1 MDQEKK
7 AKLEK
12 LKKLQ
17 KISQQHSNHAQV
29 HPNSNSQIQSHH
41 KSASVGNQ
49 SKVKREPKMPLTGQ
63 KRKTEKKKEIVSQK
77 SNNDFTKMAKKK
89 PKMIKEEVNNTS
101 DDIERAR
108 DAAYRLYDSFEKEA
122 QQEATFD
129 GGFMAF
135 ETMVDLLKDQD
146 MDRLIEPCRRLWAFR
161 QKKNELQRNYK
172 IMKNQRQLMEKQ
184 IQIQNSV
191 LNNLTESMKRTD
203 SGYTGEDPRT

>member
-41 KSASVGNQ
+41 KSPSVGNQ

-89 PKMIKEEVNNTS
+89 PKIIKGNAYYHS
-101 DDIERAR
+101 YLFDI
-108 DAAYRLYDSFEKEA
+108 LH
-122 QQEATFD
+122 Q
-129 GGFMAF
+129 
-135 ETMVDLLKDQD
+135 
-146 MDRLIEPCRRLWAFR
+146 
-161 QKKNELQRNYK
+161 K
-172 IMKNQRQLMEKQ
+172 IMYDQGCQRISNCLA
-184 IQIQNSV
+184 S
-191 LNNLTESMKRTD
+191 
-203 SGYTGEDPRT
+203 

>member
-1 MDQEKK
+1 
-7 AKLEK
+7 
-12 LKKLQ
+12 
-17 KISQQHSNHAQV
+17 
-29 HPNSNSQIQSHH
+29 
-41 KSASVGNQ
+41 
-49 SKVKREPKMPLTGQ
+49 MPLTGQ

-89 PKMIKEEVNNTS
+89 PKMIKGNAQLYRLGLLCVNIVMRRCVIQAEWYKAQNKEEVNNTS

-129 GGFMAF
+129 GLVSVIFQPTKVFYDDFSGFMAF
-135 ETMVDLLKDQD
+135 ETMVDLLKDQE

-203 SGYTGEDPRT
+203 SGYTGKDPRT

>member
-1 MDQEKK
+1 M
-7 AKLEK
+7 
-12 LKKLQ
+12 
-17 KISQQHSNHAQV
+17 
-29 HPNSNSQIQSHH
+29 IQSKH
-41 KSASVGNQ
+41 
-49 SKVKREPKMPLTGQ
+49 
-63 KRKTEKKKEIVSQK
+63 
-77 SNNDFTKMAKKK
+77 
-89 PKMIKEEVNNTS
+89 KEEVNNTS

-129 GGFMAF
+129 GSVFVKVFIFQPTIVCYDDFSGFMAF
-135 ETMVDLLKDQD
+135 ETMVDLLKDQE

-161 QKKNELQRNYK
+161 QKKNELSRNYK

-203 SGYTGEDPRT
+203 SGYTGKYPRT